1 MLTDFS
7 CRSVGARARCIPR
20 PHTTTCSP
28 RAASGDEFERAWLD
42 ADGDLAAEPASLHRT
57 LLRSSTESGVYFIVS
72 DWVDEDGFRAFE
84 DSAVHL
90 AHRAKLHPYRS
101 SGSFT
106 TMHVVHALEAVGAR
120 TVSVQAVRSFASA
133 EGVGVREATLAV
145 LAGRVDDLL
154 VASDFGFRVW
164 LRAAR
169 RWGLADRLVGHVT
182 AGRLLA
188 SDARAADALREVG
201 CSEIWSTAAGS
212 TEELVRYLLG
222 HRQVGRRVVV
232 QGDGVSVA
240 EWCHALRGAGAE
252 VVEVQTFRFAPP
264 VHADLLRRLADQVVN
279 RQVDAV
285 AFTAAPAV
293 VHLLAQAVADRR
305 RDALLN
311 ALADEVPALCV
322 GSLTAAPLAG
332 AGVPVLVAARPYLEE
347 LVAVA
352 REQVPV
358 RAVRLAAG
366 GYRMEVRGQ
375 AVVLNDELIP
385 VPPGPIAVLRALA
398 RNPGRVLSCAE
409 IRRATPNWAAV
420 DDHAIEQAVS
430 RLRRTLHHGDLIQ
443 TVMRRGYRLVG

>member
-1 MLTDFS
+1 M
-7 CRSVGARARCIPR
+7 
-20 PHTTTCSP
+20 
-28 RAASGDEFERAWLD
+28 
-42 ADGDLAAEPASLHRT
+42 
-57 LLRSSTESGVYFIVS
+57 YFIVS

-154 VASDFGFRVW
+154 VASDFGFRAW

-169 RWGLADRLVGHVT
+169 RWGLADRLVRHVR

-222 HRQVGRRVVV
+222 YRQVGRRVVV

-264 VHADLLRRLADQVVN
+264 VHAGLLRRLADQVVN

-322 GSLTAAPLAG
+322 GSLTAAPL
-332 AGVPVLVAARPYLEE
+332 
-347 LVAVA
+347 AVA

-443 TVMRRGYRLVG
+443 TVMRRGYRLAGWCAAAATEKVGS